1 MRVTGFRPVARPTSP
16 LSEET
21 GVKTRTRHQTTK
33 KKRRSDWLAALLF
46 LSPLLAIYAVYYLYS
61 IVFLGQTSVQKI
73 GISLLRPV
81 QVGADNFLLLFSDP
95 VFGRAI
101 LNNLVFAGISVT
113 VALTIGF
120 FIAVALST
128 GVRARKLFYLV
139 FLLPALMPLSLVA
152 TIFGSMLQE
161 RFGVLNETLRAVG
174 LGGLTQSWL
183 TTPGL
188 AYAAVALIFCYLIGL
203 PIMYYTADLSALP
216 TSSLEAALLDGAGTF
231 RIMREIIYPMM
242 KSTHITVILAL
253 LLGSFRALEQVLFST
268 DGGPGSTTEIVGTY
282 LYSYTNSGGKTIGF
296 AAAASTIVLLI
307 ALVISLIQMY
317 FTRTRKEDR

>member
-1 MRVTGFRPVARPTSP
+1 MSSR
-16 LSEET
+16 
-21 GVKTRTRHQTTK
+21 TRTPR
-33 KKRRSDWLAALLF
+33 KKRRSDWLLGLVF
-46 LSPLLAIYAVYYLYS
+46 LSPLLVIYAVYYLYS
-61 IVFLGQTSVQKI
+61 IVFLGQTSLQKV

-81 QVGADNFLLLFSDP
+81 EVGFDNFVLLFTDP
-95 VFGRAI
+95 VFGQSI
-101 LNNLVFAGISVT
+101 LNNLVFAAISIA

-120 FIAVALST
+120 FIAVSLST
-128 GVRARKLFYLV
+128 GVRGRKLFYLV

-161 RFGVLNETLRAVG
+161 RFGILNETLRAVG
-174 LGGLTQSWL
+174 LGDLAQSWL

-188 AYAAVALIFCYLIGL
+188 AYGAVILIFCYLIGL

-231 RIMREIIYPMM
+231 RIMRSIIYPMM
-242 KSTHITVILAL
+242 KTTHITVILAL

-282 LYSYTNSGGKTIGF
+282 LYGYTNSGGKTIGF
-296 AAAASTIVLLI
+296 AAAASVVVLLI

-317 FTRTRKEDR
+317 ATRTPRKEKA